1 MLLIP
6 PNMLHAAYP
15 CRVQKGYKEAGTA
28 EDKEPDNRDGDSY
41 GDGCNLGDGGGIL
54 FEKRGVEGETEAVPR
69 RSTGSATEKYKNLVQ
84 VSHFC
89 AAVCFIS
96 SRSQRSGLYPLAG
109 WI

>member
-1 MLLIP
+1 MLFIP

-54 FEKRGVEGETEAVPR
+54 FEKRGVEGETGAVPR
-69 RSTGSATEKYKNLVQ
+69 RSTGSATEKYKK
-84 VSHFC
+84 F
-89 AAVCFIS
+89 
-96 SRSQRSGLYPLAG
+96 GAG
-109 WI
+109 VTFLRRRVFY